1 MKQNWDDSFPD
12 SQFLIENYQ
21 FPSFRRDRNSKRGG
35 KIVYVRQG
43 LIPE

>member
-1 MKQNWDDSFPD
+1 MKQNWDDSFSD